1 MNCPNCGAPIKGKTC
16 EYCGTHHAKKSE
28 KARIEIKREYTDIVS
43 WDGMEVFRVYHE
55 PEVKV
60 AAELW
65 NRGLLTPGEL
75 RRWDE

>member
-16 EYCGTHHAKKSE
+16 EYCGTHHAEKSE
-28 KARIEIKREYTDIVS
+28 KVQIEIKREYTDI
-43 WDGMEVFRVYHE
+43 
-55 PEVKV
+55 VKV

-75 RRWDE
+75 RRWG